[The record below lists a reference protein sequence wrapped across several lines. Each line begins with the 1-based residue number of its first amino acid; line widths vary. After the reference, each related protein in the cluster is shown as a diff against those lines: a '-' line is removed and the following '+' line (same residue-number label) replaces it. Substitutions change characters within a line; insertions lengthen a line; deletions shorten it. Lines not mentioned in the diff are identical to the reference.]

1 MDCLLKLE
9 AMAKKANLFGHRSAQ
24 DIKCIYDMRLPNEVE
39 AVQILCQ
46 YAFDQ
51 KSLDY
56 GPETRTARAWCNQ
69 FFLDIRGSTEMS
81 SLPGSDYRF
90 QLDYLYEFY
99 KLARGVTELAGRLPL
114 ALRVLGSYL
123 RGMSRD
129 EWISALPRLKSS
141 LDEGIE
147 SILMFGYNGLSD
159 DKDRDLFLYI
169 ACFFVGFEVD
179 RVKRC
184 LEDCDLDVDHGLHNL
199 EQKSLI
205 SPGYGYVKMHTLL
218 QQMGRD
224 IVKRKAKE
232 IGERQFLMDTEDI
245 SDLFEDEDA
254 GTGNVIGIKV
264 EARREDIQM
273 SKSAFQRMKNLQFLL
288 VDSSNWQVSCRTYH
302 DRQQT

>member
-1 MDCLLKLE
+1 MLIVLDVMDCLLKLE
-9 AMAKKANLFGHRSAQ
+9 AMAKKANLFGHRSVIIITTEDRKLLKAQ

-147 SILMFGYNGLSD
+147 SILMFGYNGLPC
-159 DKDRDLFLYI
+159 DKDRTLFLYI
-169 ACFFVGFEVD
+169 ACFCVGFKVD
-179 RVKRC
+179 RLKSL
-184 LEDCDLDVDHGLHNL
+184 LEDCDLDVGHGLHNL

-205 SPGYGYVKMHTLL
+205 YTESGYDPYRYVKMHKLL
-218 QQMGRD
+218 QQMGRE
-224 IVKRKAKE
+224 IVKKE
-232 IGERQFLMDTEDI
+232 SLKEPGKRQFLMDAKDI
-245 SDLFEDEDA
+245 SELLEDED
-254 GTGNVIGIKV
+254 TVSFSLV
-264 EARREDIQM
+264 
-273 SKSAFQRMKNLQFLL
+273 FCLQLVFL
-288 VDSSNWQVSCRTYH
+288 S
-302 DRQQT
+302 

>member
-1 MDCLLKLE
+1 MVRSLL
-9 AMAKKANLFGHRSAQ
+9 
-24 DIKCIYDMRLPNEVE
+24 LP
-39 AVQILCQ
+39 
-46 YAFDQ
+46 
-51 KSLDY
+51 
-56 GPETRTARAWCNQ
+56 TNQ

-129 EWISALPRLKSS
+129 EWISTLPRLKSS

-169 ACFFVGFEVD
+169 ACFFVHFGVD

-224 IVKRKAKE
+224 IVKKKAKE

-245 SDLFEDEDA
+245 SDLFEDEDT

-288 VDSSNWQVSCRTYH
+288 VDSSNCLSSASSGWF
-302 DRQQT
+302 